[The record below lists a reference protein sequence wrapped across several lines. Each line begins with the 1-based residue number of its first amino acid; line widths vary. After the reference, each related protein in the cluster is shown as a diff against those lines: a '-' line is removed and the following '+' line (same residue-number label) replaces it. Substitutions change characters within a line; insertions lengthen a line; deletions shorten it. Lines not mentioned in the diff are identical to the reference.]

1 MRGKPSLD
9 SYLPAK
15 VDSEEQLEE
24 LMTRPTPELV
34 AFMKRIDSDLVL
46 LGVGGKMGPT
56 LAKLAK
62 RAMVEAGVAKKV
74 IGISRFSE
82 KDLKRELN
90 DADVETIA
98 CDLLD
103 ENSWKNL
110 PDCPYVIYMAGR
122 KFGSTG
128 DESMTWA
135 MNTYLPALVAKR
147 YAKSRIA
154 AFSTGNVYPL
164 TPVSHGG
171 SRESDSP
178 NPVGEYAMS
187 CLGRERI
194 FEHFSR
200 TQKTPV
206 VMIRLNYACDL
217 RYGIL
222 LEVAQKV
229 HAGKPVD
236 VTQGHVNVIWQG
248 DANAITLRALDMAAS
263 PSAKLNLTGPETVSI
278 RMLATR
284 FGELFNRAPVFT
296 GTEAP
301 TALLNNSSQCMALF
315 GYPKVSLEQMIRA
328 TAHWAANGHPTLNKP
343 THFEARDGK
352 F

>member
-1 MRGKPSLD
+1 MRGKNAPDSL
-9 SYLPAK
+9 LPAQ
-15 VDSEEQLEE
+15 VESEEELEE
-24 LMTRPTPELV
+24 LMTRPTPDLT
-34 AFMKRIDSDLVL
+34 AFMKKMDSDLIL

-56 LAKLAK
+56 LAKLAR
-62 RAMVEAGVAKKV
+62 RAMEEAGVKHKV

-90 DADVETIA
+90 DAGVETVA

-110 PDCPYVIYMAGR
+110 PDAPNVIYMAGR

-147 YAKSRIA
+147 YARSRIA

-164 TPVSHGG
+164 TPISLGG
-171 SRESDSP
+171 SRETDAP

-200 TQKTPV
+200 TQKTAV
-206 VMIRLNYACDL
+206 VLIRLNYACDL

-222 LEVAQKV
+222 LDVAQKV
-229 HAGKPVD
+229 HAGKPVE

-248 DANAITLRALDMAAS
+248 DANAITLRALEMAGTPA
-263 PSAKLNLTGPETVSI
+263 ARLNLSGPETVSI
-278 RMLATR
+278 RSLAIR
-284 FGELFNRAPVFT
+284 FGELFNRAPVLS
-296 GTEAP
+296 GSEAP
-301 TALLNNSSQCMALF
+301 TALLNNATQCHARF
-315 GYPKVSLEQMIRA
+315 GYPQVTLEQMIRA
-328 TAHWAANGHPTLNKP
+328 TAGWVSGGLPTLNKP
-343 THFEARDGK
+343 THYEARDGK

>member
-1 MRGKPSLD
+1 MRPKTSPDSL
-9 SYLPAK
+9 LPAH
-15 VDSEEQLEE
+15 VESEEQLEE
-24 LMTRPTPELV
+24 LLTRPTPELI
-34 AFMKRIDSDLVL
+34 AFMKKLDGDIIL

-56 LAKLAK
+56 LAKLA
-62 RAMVEAGVAKKV
+62 RRSMDEAGIKRKV

-82 KDLKRELN
+82 KELKRELN
-90 DADVETIA
+90 DAGIETIA

-103 ENSWKNL
+103 EASWKNL
-110 PDCPYVIYMAGR
+110 PDAPNVIYMAGR

-128 DESMTWA
+128 EESMTWA

-147 YAKSRIA
+147 YNKSRIA

-164 TPVSHGG
+164 TPVSLGG
-171 SRESDSP
+171 SRETDVP

-229 HAGKPVD
+229 HAGKPVE
-236 VTQGHVNVIWQG
+236 VTMGHVNLLWQG
-248 DANAITLRALDMAAS
+248 DANAVTLRALDLAAS

-278 RMLATR
+278 RMLAVR
-284 FGELFNRAPVFT
+284 FGELFNRAPVLT
-296 GTEAP
+296 GVEAP
-301 TALLNNSSQCMALF
+301 TALLNNATQCHALF
-315 GYPKVSLEQMIRA
+315 GYPRVSLEQMIRA
-328 TAHWAANGHPTLNKP
+328 TAQWVSGGLPTLNKP
-343 THFEARDGK
+343 THYEARDGK